1 MSFSEGQFPV
11 PSFNEDL
18 RILLIDDDTAF
29 VDLAKARLRNKLPDA
44 EIIVCT
50 DPQEGREIL
59 SSEDINC
66 VVSDYDMPEID
77 GVELLKEIRADH
89 PTLPFILFTGKG
101 SEEVA
106 DEAISA
112 GVSDYLQKGGTSDV
126 FEILANRIQNHIDK
140 YQTEQRLKQCFQA
153 LESAQE
159 GIGVIDSEGR
169 YLYLNEAYA
178 SIYGRTKTELV
189 GRHWEELYP
198 YEEVE
203 RFRDEILPELKDHGH
218 WSGTAVGKRSDGSS
232 VSESLVLTHLEDGAH
247 ICSVQK
253 RTDR

>member
-1 MSFSEGQFPV
+1 MSFSEDQFPV
-11 PSFNEDL
+11 PSFKTDPK
-18 RILLIDDDTAF
+18 ILLIDDDRVFA
-29 VDLAKARLRNKLPDA
+29 DLARARLENKLADA
-44 EIIVCT
+44 EIITRT
-50 DPQEGREIL
+50 DPQEGFETVT
-59 SSEDINC
+59 SEDVNC
-66 VVSDYDMPEID
+66 VVSDYDMPGRD
-77 GVELLKEIRADH
+77 GVELLKRIRADH

-126 FEILANRIQNHIDK
+126 FEILTNRIQNHIDK

-159 GIGVIDSEGR
+159 GIGVIGSEGR
-169 YLYLNEAYA
+169 YLYLNETYA
-178 SIYGRTKTELV
+178 SIYGRSKKELT

-198 YEEVE
+198 DEEIE
-203 RFRDEILPELKDHGH
+203 RFRDEILPELKDRGH
-218 WSGTAVGKRSDGSS
+218 WSGTAIGERSDGSS
-232 VSESLVLTHLEDGAH
+232 VSESLALTHLEDGAH

-253 RTDR
+253 RSDR